1 MRGYAPIRTQSG
13 WFAQT
18 PVTDWCGTLAPEGAV
33 IRHPLLAA
41 YVQKAGKPKTEQDW
55 LALLAY
61 INTHE

>member
-1 MRGYAPIRTQSG
+1 MLPTSEWYEYDVQ
-13 WFAQT
+13 AQQLQ
-18 PVTDWCGTLAPEGAV
+18 PVSKKTNPAAV

-41 YVQKAGKPKTEQDW
+41 YVLQAGKPKTEQDW